1 MKNSIIIK
9 SLQLGALGCGC
20 ALALNVHAFSDDL
33 RGVHLDLQNKFS
45 VGAAWRVQSQDPDL
59 IGIGNGG
66 RAYSLNKD
74 DGDLAF
80 QKGEVTSSISK
91 LTSDITL
98 SKGKFGLFA
107 RGSAFFNVELNNKS
121 YFNPA
126 NYGAGKAA
134 PISEFNQK
142 NQAVQD
148 QLGRGVDWLDT
159 YFYGSMPVF
168 DHTFSFKIG
177 RQVLN
182 WGESTFVLNGINSN
196 ESLNANRARVPGFAL
211 NEVIIPTPL
220 AWASI
225 GLTDNTSIE
234 GYYQLRWQRT
244 IIDASGSYFGT
255 NDFAGIGG
263 TRADISFGQAPE
275 NTPGM
280 TVTRAASR
288 NPKNS
293 GQFGVALRTF
303 LPWLHE
309 TDMAFYAMNYHS
321 RLPLFSGI
329 STLTPP
335 PPSGISASSA
345 RYFSEY
351 PENIHLYGLSFN
363 TTLPWGLAFQG
374 EYSFKQGQPIQI
386 DAVELLLTGLGVP
399 SQIDPIAGDSVGNKY
414 IRGWRRHNV
423 SQVDIGLT
431 KIFGPSTWLGWDQI
445 ITLFEAGYMHVN
457 GMEPTSV
464 LRYDGPATDLPG
476 NAAIAA
482 ADHVPQQIG
491 GYATANSWGYN
502 ILARFSYNNVLDV
515 MNLQP
520 TIRYAQDVQ
529 GNSPKPISDFVEG
542 RKQVTLSMGMDFHSD
557 WSAEVGYT
565 NFFGGGKNNLIADRD
580 YVDAVLKYAF

>member
-1 MKNSIIIK
+1 MTSKNIRNT
-9 SLQLGALGCGC
+9 LQLTAISCGC
-20 ALALNVHAFSDDL
+20 LLSMNAQAFSDDL

-45 VGAAWRVQSQDPDL
+45 VGAAWRVQSQDPAL

-66 RAYSLNKD
+66 QAYSLNKD

-80 QKGEVTSSISK
+80 DKGQIVSSVAK

-98 SKGKFGLFA
+98 SRGKFGLFA
-107 RGSAFFNVELNNKS
+107 RGSAFFNNELNNKS
-121 YFNPA
+121 FFNPA

-134 PISEFNQK
+134 PISEYNQK
-142 NQAVQD
+142 NHDVQAQI
-148 QLGRGVDWLDT
+148 GRGVDWLDT
-159 YFYGSMPVF
+159 YFYGSMPVLNR
-168 DHTFSFKIG
+168 TFSFKLG

-196 ESLNANRARVPGFAL
+196 EALNANRARVPGFAL

-220 AWASI
+220 AWASL

-244 IIDASGSYFGT
+244 IIDASGSYFST

-280 TVTRAASR
+280 TVTRAGDR
-288 NPKNS
+288 TPKNS

-303 LPWLHE
+303 LPWLNS
-309 TDMAFYAMNYHS
+309 TDLAIYAMNYHS

-335 PPSGISASSA
+335 PPNGISASSA

-351 PENIHLYGLSFN
+351 PENIHLYGLSFD
-363 TTLPWGLAFQG
+363 TTLPWGLAMQG
-374 EYSFKQGQPIQI
+374 EYSYKQGQPIQI

-414 IRGWRRHNV
+414 IRGWRRHGV
-423 SQVDIGLT
+423 SQADIGLT
-431 KIFGPSTWLGWDQI
+431 RIFGPSTLLGWDQI
-445 ITLFEAGYMHVN
+445 VTLFEAGYMHVH
-457 GMEPTSV
+457 GMESNNV

-482 ADHVPQQIG
+482 ADHVPQQQG

-502 ILARFSYNNVLDV
+502 LLARFSYNNVLDV
-515 MNLQP
+515 VNLEP

-529 GNSPKPISDFVEG
+529 GNSPKPISDFVAG
-542 RKQVTLSMGMDFHSD
+542 RKQVTLSMGMNFHSN
-557 WSAEVGYT
+557 WSTEVGYT
-565 NFFGGGKNNLIADRD
+565 NFFGAGKNNLIADRD
-580 YVDAVLKYAF
+580 FVDAVIKYAF